1 MDNTKLKENINLI
14 KKIAVVVIGAMVGF
28 LSGLLGGGGGTLV
41 VPTYQSLLGMDA
53 KKAHATAIA
62 TILPLCVVSSIVYI
76 VRGGYDYSRMGVI
89 SIGVVI
95 GGVIGSLLLKK
106 LSNSFISIV
115 FYSLMLYAGI
125 RSVM

>member
-1 MDNTKLKENINLI
+1 MNNAKLNKNII
-14 KKIAVVVIGAMVGF
+14 ICKKITVVVIGAMVGF

-62 TILPLCVVSSIVYI
+62 TILPLCIVSSIVYL
-76 VRGGYDYSRMGVI
+76 VRGGYDYSRMGIV
-89 SIGVVI
+89 SVGVVI
-95 GGVIGSLLLKK
+95 GGIIGSLLLKK
-106 LSNSFISIV
+106 LSNSFISII